1 MSRTDMLASLAAD
14 ASLERADYLARAG
27 RQLQDFIDANRE
39 RISEIGGL
47 TLIDEDPDYLSVA
60 PDGTFRSRTRFLDED
75 AGEWV
80 TETEVIENAAELVE
94 LYNAAD
100 VLAGFVEAAAAGG
113 QAGEAEGETTDGGD
127 EELVTMPPLEPVM
140 MPTPFDDA
148 ILGRSPNVLSPYA
161 GAADQW
167 AAGQPEVDDD
177 ASAARALYDLALAFQ
192 ERSQR
197 VEGNLFEQFAVQAE
211 PFTRVLGSLM
221 VVDDD
226 DERLSLQSSGSFRA
240 EVIPEDEPE
249 SWRTLDSA
257 DDLVEF
263 YDPTDVFGDL
273 ADALA
278 EAYPAAA
285 PQPTPDGVDGSEFAD

>member
-1 MSRTDMLASLAAD
+1 MSRTDMLAALAGD
-14 ASLERADYLARAG
+14 ASLERADFLARAG
-27 RQLQDFIDANRE
+27 RQLQDFVDANRE
-39 RISEIGGL
+39 RISELGGL
-47 TLIDEDPDYLSVA
+47 TLIDEDPDYLSIA

-75 AGEWV
+75 AGEWI
-80 TETEVIENAAELVE
+80 TETEVIESAAELVE

-100 VLAGFVEAAAAGG
+100 VLAGFTEAATASGDG
-113 QAGEAEGETTDGGD
+113 HGEAGELGEGEG
-127 EELVTMPPLEPVM
+127 LVTMPPVEPVM

-148 ILGRSPNVLSPYA
+148 MLGRDPYA

-167 AAGQPEVDDD
+167 AAGQPAVVDDD
-177 ASAARALYDLALAFQ
+177 AAAARALYDLALAFQ
-192 ERSQR
+192 DRSQR

-211 PFTRVLGSLM
+211 PYARVLGSM
-221 VVDDD
+221 MIVDDD

-257 DDLVEF
+257 DQLVEY

-285 PQPTPDGVDGSEFAD
+285 PQPAAEGVDGSEYAD